1 MFILASNELDKSVLS
16 SPYILVGY
24 KNQGRVERGFR
35 FLKDPSFLASSIF
48 LEKPERVEA
57 LLFVMML
64 CLMVY
69 SALEY
74 RIRKELKDKG
84 EYFPNQTKKDIQNL
98 TAKWVFFCFVGIHEI
113 IIENTEKI
121 IANLKPS
128 HRIILKILGPIYP
141 DFYQ

>member
-1 MFILASNELDKSVLS
+1 
-16 SPYILVGY
+16 
-24 KNQGRVERGFR
+24 
-35 FLKDPSFLASSIF
+35 LKDPSFLASSIF

-84 EYFPNQTKKDIQNL
+84 EYFPNQTKKDIQNP

-113 IIENTEKI
+113 ITENTEKI

-128 HRIILKILGPIYP
+128 HRIILKILGPIYS